1 MNAYEGNEKYIFVS
15 YAHKDSAEVL
25 PILSTLQE
33 HGCRIWCDEK
43 LIVGENYNAAIA
55 RHLRDC
61 DAVLFFL
68 SENWMAS
75 KYCRN
80 EAAAAIEQF
89 DKKVALLYMES
100 CTVHDEVL
108 MLFIGKH
115 AVRRNDPAYLDK
127 LLQSPALRDCIGQAE
142 AVQEAPNE
150 PSDDRMQQRL
160 TLADTSEGH
169 KPLTEQFPSRK
180 R

>member
-15 YAHKDSAEVL
+15 YAHKDSEIVL
-25 PILSTLQE
+25 PILDTLQE
-33 HGCRIWCDEK
+33 KGFRLWCDEK

-55 RHLRDC
+55 KHLRDC
-61 DAVLFFL
+61 GAVLFFL
-68 SENWMAS
+68 SENWMES

-89 DKKVALLYMES
+89 DKKVALLYLES

-115 AVRRNDPAYLDK
+115 AVRKSDPAYIDK
-127 LLQSPALRDCIGQAE
+127 LKSSPALTECIGNITLSWKRSTRRPSSYLMQTPVSIRNSSLYP
-142 AVQEAPNE
+142 AV
-150 PSDDRMQQRL
+150 R
-160 TLADTSEGH
+160 ADSL
-169 KPLTEQFPSRK
+169 KA
-180 R
+180 